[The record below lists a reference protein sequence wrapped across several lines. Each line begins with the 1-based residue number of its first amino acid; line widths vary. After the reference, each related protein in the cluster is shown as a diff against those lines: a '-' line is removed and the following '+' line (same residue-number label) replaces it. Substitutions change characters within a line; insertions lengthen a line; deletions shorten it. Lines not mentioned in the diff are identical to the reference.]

1 MIIEGVIFMVLLSS
15 GISIQEFLQL
25 PETKPSS
32 EYIDGNIY
40 QKPMP
45 QGKHSIVQTEL
56 ATAINQRGKLQK
68 LTLALT
74 ELRCTFGGRSLVP
87 DIAVF
92 EWSRILADKDGEIAN
107 KFEIYPD
114 WIIEILSPDQFPNR
128 VINKIVF
135 CINHGTKLGWFLD
148 PNDKSVM
155 VFQPNQ
161 LPEVKYDNDQLPVLD
176 VLTDWQI
183 TPAVI
188 FSWLKV
194 K

>member
-1 MIIEGVIFMVLLSS
+1 MVILSS
-15 GISIQEFLQL
+15 NISLTEFLQL
-25 PETKPSS
+25 PETKPAS
-32 EYIDGNIY
+32 EYIDAKIY

-45 QGKHSIVQTEL
+45 QGKHSRIQTRLSTE
-56 ATAINQRGKLQK
+56 INQVSEPEQK
-68 LTLALT
+68 ALALT

-87 DIAVF
+87 DISIF
-92 EWSRILADKDGEIAN
+92 EWSRLVVDESGEIAN

-128 VINKIVF
+128 VIDKIIF
-135 CINHGTKLGWFLD
+135 CINHGTKLGWFID
-148 PNDKSVM
+148 SNDKSVM
-155 VFQPNQ
+155 VFQPNN
-161 LPEVKYDNDQLPVLD
+161 LPEVKYNNDKLAVFN

-183 TPAVI
+183 TPADI

>member
-1 MIIEGVIFMVLLSS
+1 MVVLSS
-15 GISIQEFLQL
+15 NFSLTEFLQL
-25 PETKPSS
+25 PETKPAS
-32 EYIDGNIY
+32 EYINETIY

-45 QGKHSIVQTEL
+45 QGKHSRIQTRLSTE
-56 ATAINQRGKLQK
+56 INQVSESEQK
-68 LTLALT
+68 ALALT

-92 EWSRILADKDGEIAN
+92 EWSRLVVDEYGEIAN

-128 VINKIVF
+128 VIDKIIF
-135 CINHGTKLGWFLD
+135 CINHGTKLGWFID
-148 PNDKSVM
+148 SNDKSVM
-155 VFQPNQ
+155 VFQPNK
-161 LPEVKYDNDQLPVLD
+161 LPEVKYHNDKLTVLN
-176 VLTDWQI
+176 VLANWQI
-183 TPAVI
+183 MPADI